1 MSSNISHEE
10 IVAKAHHFVI
20 VGGGTAGLVL
30 AGRLSEDPA
39 VNVLVLEAGE
49 NRLGDPKIDIPALM
63 TQLYED
69 PAYDWSFKSTQQHA
83 LNDRVVAQPRG
94 KLLGGSSGINFMMA
108 AYPSARDIDN
118 WEKLGNPGWN
128 WASLL
133 PYYRKSEAFNQP
145 SAETKASLGGDV
157 FDPEMYGKDGPVQ
170 LTLPH
175 GTSQIDAAWTATL
188 KNLGLEVKQD
198 PREGRTL
205 GGYAV
210 LKFIDQSAKRSYAA
224 SAYYAPNA
232 ARKNLAVITGA
243 HVNKVILEAADGD
256 GVRARAVSFTVLE
269 KGYTVYALNEII
281 LSAGTVQ
288 SPQIL
293 ELSGIGGAQIL
304 SKAGIKVV
312 VENPNVGEN
321 LQDHPLVPLTYEA
334 RDGLPTAETI
344 RQPGVL
350 DWAMG
355 EWQAGRGGPLASG
368 VSGTSFLLHKAIA
381 DASRVS
387 KLLELSAT
395 RSTLKNTQF
404 DILKELLA
412 DEKEADVQINFAAA
426 GFNPYIGES
435 MAGLFPHAD
444 SGNYLGSV
452 AVINHPFSRGAT
464 HITGTSSD
472 PKAHPTIDP
481 SYLSNEV
488 DFQMM
493 VDGLLFIQK
502 IMETAPMADM
512 VKANDDGGGKKIQPG
527 YKISR
532 RLDRAAAEKLVRDA
546 TISSWH
552 LIGTCSM
559 MPRSA
564 GGVVDHRLRVY
575 GVQRLRVVDASV
587 MPLHV
592 RGNIASSVY
601 AIAER
606 AADMIKEDWKI
617 GAV

>member
-10 IVAKAHHFVI
+10 IVAKAHDFVI

-30 AGRLSEDPA
+30 AARLSEDPT
-39 VNVLVLEAGE
+39 VSVLVLEAGE

-63 TQLYED
+63 TQVYED

-94 KLLGGSSGINFMMA
+94 KLLGGSSGISFMMA

-175 GTSQIDAAWTATL
+175 GTSQVDAAWPATL
-188 KNLGLEVKQD
+188 RNLGLGVKQD
-198 PREGRTL
+198 PREGRAL

-243 HVNKVILEAADGD
+243 HVNKVILEAAEGD
-256 GVRARAVSFTVLE
+256 GVRATAVSFT
-269 KGYTVYALNEII
+269 
-281 LSAGTVQ
+281 
-288 SPQIL
+288 IL
-293 ELSGIGGAQIL
+293 ELSGIGGAQVL
-304 SKAGIKVV
+304 SKAGVKVV

-355 EWQAGRGGPLASG
+355 EWQAGP
-368 VSGTSFLLHKAIA
+368 

-404 DILKELLA
+404 EILKELLA
-412 DEKEADVQINFAAA
+412 DEEEADVQINFAPT
-426 GFNPYIGES
+426 GFNPYISES

-452 AVINHPFSRGAT
+452 AVVNHPFSRGAT
-464 HITGTSSD
+464 HITSSD
-472 PKAHPTIDP
+472 PKTHPTIDP
-481 SYLSNEV
+481 SYLSNQV

-502 IMETAPMADM
+502 IIETAPMADM
-512 VKANDDGGGKKIQPG
+512 VKTNDDGNGKKVQPG
-527 YKISR
+527 YRISR
-532 RLDRAAAEKLVRDA
+532 RLGRAAAEKLVRDA

-559 MPRSA
+559 MPQSA
-564 GGVVDHRLRVY
+564 GGVVDHRLKVY

-617 GAV
+617 GVE

>member
-10 IVAKAHHFVI
+10 FVAKAHHFVI

-94 KLLGGSSGINFMMA
+94 KLLGGSSGISFMMA

-175 GTSQIDAAWTATL
+175 GTSQVDAAWTATL
-188 KNLGLEVKQD
+188 KNLGLGVKQD

-243 HVNKVILEAADGD
+243 HVNKVILEAAEGD
-256 GVRARAVSFTVLE
+256 GVRATAVSFT
-269 KGYTVYALNEII
+269 
-281 LSAGTVQ
+281 
-288 SPQIL
+288 IL
-293 ELSGIGGAQIL
+293 ELSGVGEAQIL
-304 SKAGIKVV
+304 SKAGVKVV
-312 VENPNVGEN
+312 VDNPNVGEN

-334 RDGLPTAETI
+334 QDGLPTAETI

-350 DWAMG
+350 DWAVG
-355 EWQAGRGGPLASG
+355 EWQAGP
-368 VSGTSFLLHKAIA
+368 

-387 KLLELSAT
+387 RLLELSAT
-395 RSTLKNTQF
+395 RSTLKNMQF

-412 DEKEADVQINFAAA
+412 DEKEADVQINFAPA

-452 AVINHPFSRGAT
+452 AVVNHPFSRGAT
-464 HITGTSSD
+464 HITSSD

-502 IMETAPMADM
+502 IIETAPMADM
-512 VKANDDGGGKKIQPG
+512 VKTNDDGSGKKIQPG
-527 YKISR
+527 YKIPR

-617 GAV
+617 GVE